1 MRPMTKKSRI
11 IAFAGRKRSG
21 KSMLAKGMGNCSPN
35 VVIVTIADNLK
46 FLCCKLLNRTYD
58 ELNQMKDD
66 GTIFEAKVDD
76 YWVSTIKRE
85 TNISD
90 DIVRKEIG
98 GHVFRNVREVLQ
110 IIGTDLIRK
119 YSPDWHIDK
128 TIERINSYGD
138 DKIIAID
145 DMRFPNEKRKIEEIG
160 GDVYFMI
167 RPNYWDV
174 SNHPSETSLKYT
186 DFCDSRIIIN
196 EYSKE
201 QMIKYFNTLY
211 FTDEWINENECP
223 ILLSANPWY
232 SEHVMDITTNDFAF
246 CLNRQKIIK
255 KVIEQNK
262 GRALFREK
270 GIITF
275 KSDDADSLNMFR
287 RIIMYDIH
295 EGDVCKS
302 YSVYN
307 PLTNEILKL
316 YL

>member
-1 MRPMTKKSRI
+1 MIKKNRI

-21 KSMLAKGMGNCSPN
+21 KSMLAKGMREYSSNI
-35 VVIVTIADNLK
+35 VIVTIADNLK

-85 TNISD
+85 LNISD
-90 DIVRKEIG
+90 NIIRKEIG
-98 GHVFRNVREVLQ
+98 GRIFTNVREVLQ

-138 DKIIAID
+138 DKIIVVD
-145 DMRFPNEKRKIEEIG
+145 DVRFPNEKRKIEEIG
-160 GDVYFMI
+160 GDVYFII

-174 SNHPSETSLKYT
+174 SNHPSEIALKYT
-186 DFCDSRIIIN
+186 DFCNNRIIIN
-196 EYSKE
+196 EYSQE
-201 QMIKYFNTLY
+201 QMVTYFNALY
-211 FTDEWINENECP
+211 FAEEHIDENEYP
-223 ILLSANPWY
+223 ILLCANPWY
-232 SEHVMDITTNDFAF
+232 SEHVMDITTDDTAF
-246 CLNRQKIIK
+246 NLNRQVIIK
-255 KVIEQNK
+255 RVIKQNE
-262 GRALFREK
+262 GRIPFRVN
-270 GIITF
+270 GLISF

-287 RIIMYDIH
+287 RIIMNDRR
-295 EGDVCKS
+295 GSDGCKS

>member
-1 MRPMTKKSRI
+1 MTERSKI

-21 KSMLAKGMGNCSPN
+21 KGMLAKGMREYSPN
-35 VVIVTIADNLK
+35 VVIIAVADSLK
-46 FLCCKLLNRTYD
+46 LLCCKLLKITYD
-58 ELNQMKDD
+58 ELTQMKDD
-66 GTIFEAKVDD
+66 GTTFEAKVDD
-76 YWVSTIKRE
+76 YWVSTIKHE
-85 TNISD
+85 VKISD
-90 DIVRKEIG
+90 NIIRNEIG
-98 GHVFRNVREVLQ
+98 GRVFTNVREVLQ

-128 TIERINSYGD
+128 TIERIKSYGD
-138 DKIIAID
+138 DKIVVVED
-145 DMRFPNEKRKIEEIG
+145 VRFPNEKRKIEEIG
-160 GDVYFMI
+160 GDVYFII

-174 SNHPSETSLKYT
+174 SNHPSEKALKYT
-186 DFCDSRIIIN
+186 DFNDNRIIIN

-201 QMIKYFNTLY
+201 QMIEYFNALY
-211 FTDEWINENECP
+211 FTDEYINENECP

-232 SEHVMDITTNDFAF
+232 SEHVMDITTNDFASR
-246 CLNRQKIIK
+246 LNRQNIIK

-275 KSDDADSLNMFR
+275 KSNDADSLTLFR
-287 RIIMYDIH
+287 RIIMVGC
-295 EGDVCKS
+295 EGYGCES
-302 YSVYN
+302 YSIYN

>member
-1 MRPMTKKSRI
+1 MTERSKI

-21 KSMLAKGMGNCSPN
+21 KGMLAKGMREHSPN
-35 VVIVTIADNLK
+35 VVIIAVADSLK

-66 GTIFEAKVDD
+66 GTTFEAKVDD
-76 YWVSTIKRE
+76 YWVSTIKHE
-85 TNISD
+85 VKISD
-90 DIVRKEIG
+90 NIIRNEIG
-98 GHVFRNVREVLQ
+98 GRVFTNVREVLQ

-128 TIERINSYGD
+128 TIERIKSYGD
-138 DKIIAID
+138 DKIVVVED
-145 DMRFPNEKRKIEEIG
+145 VRFPNEKRRIEEIG
-160 GDVYFMI
+160 GDVYFII

-174 SNHPSETSLKYT
+174 SNHPSEKALKYT
-186 DFCDSRIIIN
+186 DFNDNRIIIN

-201 QMIKYFNTLY
+201 QMIEYFNALY
-211 FTDEWINENECP
+211 FTDEYINENECP

-232 SEHVMDITTNDFAF
+232 SEHVMDITTNDFATR
-246 CLNRQKIIK
+246 LNRQNIIK
-255 KVIEQNK
+255 KVIKQNK

-275 KSDDADSLNMFR
+275 KSDDANSLNLFR
-287 RIIMYDIH
+287 RIIMNDIH
-295 EGDVCKS
+295 EDDVCKS

-307 PLTNEILKL
+307 PLTNEILKS

>member
-1 MRPMTKKSRI
+1 MTERSKI

-21 KSMLAKGMGNCSPN
+21 KGMLAKGMREYSPN
-35 VVIVTIADNLK
+35 VVIIAVADSLK

-66 GTIFEAKVDD
+66 GTTFEAKVDD
-76 YWVSTIKRE
+76 YWVSTIKHE
-85 TNISD
+85 VKISD
-90 DIVRKEIG
+90 NIIRNEIG
-98 GHVFRNVREVLQ
+98 GRVFTNVREVLQ

-128 TIERINSYGD
+128 TIERIKSYGD
-138 DKIIAID
+138 DMIVVVED
-145 DMRFPNEKRKIEEIG
+145 VRFPNEKRRIEEIG
-160 GDVYFMI
+160 GDVYFII

-174 SNHPSETSLKYT
+174 SNHPSEKALKYT
-186 DFCDSRIIIN
+186 DFNDNRIIIN

-201 QMIKYFNTLY
+201 QMIEYFNALY
-211 FTDEWINENECP
+211 FTDEYINENECP

-232 SEHVMDITTNDFAF
+232 SEHVMDINTNDFATR
-246 CLNRQKIIK
+246 LNRQNIIK
-255 KVIEQNK
+255 KVIKQNK

-275 KSDDADSLNMFR
+275 KSDDADSLTLFR
-287 RIIMYDIH
+287 RIIMVGCEDYGC
-295 EGDVCKS
+295 ES
-302 YSVYN
+302 YSIYN

>member
-1 MRPMTKKSRI
+1 MIKKNRI

-21 KSMLAKGMGNCSPN
+21 KGMLAKGMREYSSNI
-35 VVIVTIADNLK
+35 VIVTIADNLK

-85 TNISD
+85 LNISD
-90 DIVRKEIG
+90 DIIRKEIG
-98 GHVFRNVREVLQ
+98 EHIFTNVREVLQ

-138 DKIIAID
+138 DKIIVVD
-145 DMRFPNEKRKIEEIG
+145 DVRFPNEKRKIEEIG
-160 GDVYFMI
+160 GDVYFII

-174 SNHPSETSLKYT
+174 SNHPSEKALKYT
-186 DFCDSRIIIN
+186 DFNNNRIIIN

-201 QMIKYFNTLY
+201 QMIEYFNALY
-211 FTDEWINENECP
+211 FTDEYINENECP

-246 CLNRQKIIK
+246 RLNRQNIIK
-255 KVIEQNK
+255 KVIKQNK

-275 KSDDADSLNMFR
+275 KSDDADSLGLFR
-287 RIIMYDIH
+287 RIIMNDRR
-295 EGDVCKS
+295 GSDGCKS

-307 PLTNEILKL
+307 PLTNEILKM
-316 YL
+316 YM

>member
-1 MRPMTKKSRI
+1 MTERSKI

-21 KSMLAKGMGNCSPN
+21 KGMLAKGMREYSPN
-35 VVIVTIADNLK
+35 VVIIAVADSLK

-76 YWVSTIKRE
+76 YWVSTIKHE
-85 TNISD
+85 VKISD
-90 DIVRKEIG
+90 NIIRNEIG
-98 GHVFRNVREVLQ
+98 GRVFTNVREVLQ

-128 TIERINSYGD
+128 TIEHIKSYGD
-138 DKIIAID
+138 DKIVVVED
-145 DMRFPNEKRKIEEIG
+145 VRFPNEKRRIEEIG
-160 GDVYFMI
+160 GDVYFII

-174 SNHPSETSLKYT
+174 SNHPSEKALKYT
-186 DFCDSRIIIN
+186 DFNDNRIIIN

-201 QMIKYFNTLY
+201 QMIEYFNALY
-211 FTDEWINENECP
+211 FTDEYINENECP

-232 SEHVMDITTNDFAF
+232 SEHVMDITSNDFASR
-246 CLNRQKIIK
+246 LNRQNIIK

-275 KSDDADSLNMFR
+275 KSDDADSLTLFR
-287 RIIMYDIH
+287 RIIMVGC
-295 EGDVCKS
+295 EGYECES
-302 YSVYN
+302 YSIYN

>member
-1 MRPMTKKSRI
+1 MTERSKI

-21 KSMLAKGMGNCSPN
+21 KGMLAKGMREYSPN
-35 VVIVTIADNLK
+35 VVIIAVADSLK
-46 FLCCKLLNRTYD
+46 LLCCKLLKITYD
-58 ELNQMKDD
+58 ELTQMKDD
-66 GTIFEAKVDD
+66 GTTFEAKVDD
-76 YWVSTIKRE
+76 YWVSTIKHE
-85 TNISD
+85 VKISD
-90 DIVRKEIG
+90 NIIRNEIG
-98 GHVFRNVREVLQ
+98 GRVFTNVREVLQ

-128 TIERINSYGD
+128 TIERIKSYGD
-138 DKIIAID
+138 DKIVVVED
-145 DMRFPNEKRKIEEIG
+145 VRFPNEKRRIEEIG
-160 GDVYFMI
+160 GDVYFII

-174 SNHPSETSLKYT
+174 SNHPSEKALKYT
-186 DFCDSRIIIN
+186 DFNDNRIIIN

-201 QMIKYFNTLY
+201 QMIEYFNALY
-211 FTDEWINENECP
+211 FTDEYINENECP

-246 CLNRQKIIK
+246 RLNRQNIIK
-255 KVIEQNK
+255 KVIQQNK

-275 KSDDADSLNMFR
+275 KSNDADSLTLFR
-287 RIIMYDIH
+287 RIIMVGC
-295 EGDVCKS
+295 EGYGCES
-302 YSVYN
+302 YSIYN

>member
-1 MRPMTKKSRI
+1 MSKKSKI

-21 KSMLAKGMGNCSPN
+21 KGMLAKGMREYSPN
-35 VVIVTIADNLK
+35 VVIIAVADSLK

-66 GTIFEAKVDD
+66 GTTFEAKVDD
-76 YWVSTIKRE
+76 YWVSTIKHE
-85 TNISD
+85 VKISD
-90 DIVRKEIG
+90 NIIRNEIG
-98 GHVFRNVREVLQ
+98 GRVFTNVREVLQ

-128 TIERINSYGD
+128 TIERIKSYGD
-138 DKIIAID
+138 DKIVVVED
-145 DMRFPNEKRKIEEIG
+145 VRFPNEKRRIEEIG
-160 GDVYFMI
+160 GDVYFMV

-174 SNHPSETSLKYT
+174 SNHPSEKALKYT
-186 DFCDSRIIIN
+186 DFNDNRIIIN

-201 QMIKYFNTLY
+201 QMIEYFNALY
-211 FTDEWINENECP
+211 FTDEYINENECP

-232 SEHVMDITTNDFAF
+232 SEHVMDITTNDFATR
-246 CLNRQKIIK
+246 LNRQNIIK
-255 KVIEQNK
+255 KVIKQNK

-275 KSDDADSLNMFR
+275 KSDDADSLNLFR
-287 RIIMYDIH
+287 RIIMVGC
-295 EGDVCKS
+295 EGYGCES
-302 YSVYN
+302 YSIYN

>member
-1 MRPMTKKSRI
+1 MIKKNRI

-21 KSMLAKGMGNCSPN
+21 KSMLAKGMREYSSNI
-35 VVIVTIADNLK
+35 VIVTIADNLK

-85 TNISD
+85 LNISD
-90 DIVRKEIG
+90 NIIRKEIG
-98 GHVFRNVREVLQ
+98 GRIFTNVREVLQ

-138 DKIIAID
+138 DKIIVVD
-145 DMRFPNEKRKIEEIG
+145 DVRFPNEKRKIEEIG
-160 GDVYFMI
+160 GDVYFII

-174 SNHPSETSLKYT
+174 SNHPSEIALKYT
-186 DFCDSRIIIN
+186 DFCNNRIIIN
-196 EYSKE
+196 EYSQE
-201 QMIKYFNTLY
+201 QMVTYFNALY
-211 FTDEWINENECP
+211 FAEEHIDENEYP
-223 ILLSANPWY
+223 ILLCANPWY

-246 CLNRQKIIK
+246 RLNRQNIIK
-255 KVIEQNK
+255 KVIKQNK

-287 RIIMYDIH
+287 RIIMNDRR
-295 EGDVCKS
+295 GSDGCKS

>member
-1 MRPMTKKSRI
+1 MIKKNRI

-21 KSMLAKGMGNCSPN
+21 KSMLAKGMREYSSNI
-35 VVIVTIADNLK
+35 VIVTIADNLK

-85 TNISD
+85 LNISD
-90 DIVRKEIG
+90 DIIRKEIG
-98 GHVFRNVREVLQ
+98 EHIFTNVREVLQ

-138 DKIIAID
+138 DKIIVVD
-145 DMRFPNEKRKIEEIG
+145 DVRFPNEKRKIEEIG
-160 GDVYFMI
+160 GDVYFII

-174 SNHPSETSLKYT
+174 SNHPSEIALKYT
-186 DFCDSRIIIN
+186 DFCNNRIIIN
-196 EYSKE
+196 EYSQE
-201 QMIKYFNTLY
+201 QMVTYFNALY
-211 FTDEWINENECP
+211 FAKEHIDENEYP
-223 ILLSANPWY
+223 ILLCANPWY
-232 SEHVMDITTNDFAF
+232 SEHVMDITTDDTAF
-246 CLNRQKIIK
+246 NLNRQVIIK
-255 KVIEQNK
+255 RVIKQNE
-262 GRALFREK
+262 GRIPFRVN
-270 GIITF
+270 GLITF

-287 RIIMYDIH
+287 RIIMNDRR
-295 EGDVCKS
+295 GSDGCKS

>member
-1 MRPMTKKSRI
+1 MTERSKI

-21 KSMLAKGMGNCSPN
+21 KGMLAKGMREYSPN
-35 VVIVTIADNLK
+35 VVIIAVADSLK
-46 FLCCKLLNRTYD
+46 LLCCKLLKITYD
-58 ELNQMKDD
+58 ELTQMKDD
-66 GTIFEAKVDD
+66 GTTFEAKVDD
-76 YWVSTIKRE
+76 YWVSTIKHE
-85 TNISD
+85 VKISD
-90 DIVRKEIG
+90 NIIRNEIG
-98 GHVFRNVREVLQ
+98 GRVFTNVREVLQ

-128 TIERINSYGD
+128 TIEHIKSYGD
-138 DKIIAID
+138 DKIVVVED
-145 DMRFPNEKRKIEEIG
+145 VRFPNEKRRIEEIG
-160 GDVYFMI
+160 GDVYFII

-174 SNHPSETSLKYT
+174 SNHPSEKALKYT
-186 DFCDSRIIIN
+186 DFCDNRIIIN

-201 QMIKYFNTLY
+201 QMIEYFNALY
-211 FTDEWINENECP
+211 FTDEYINENECP

-232 SEHVMDITTNDFAF
+232 SEHVMDITTNDFATR
-246 CLNRQKIIK
+246 LNRQNIIK
-255 KVIEQNK
+255 EVIKQNK

-275 KSDDADSLNMFR
+275 KSDDADSLTLFR
-287 RIIMYDIH
+287 RIIMVGC

-302 YSVYN
+302 YSIYN

>member
-1 MRPMTKKSRI
+1 MIKKNRI

-21 KSMLAKGMGNCSPN
+21 KGMLAKGMREYSPN
-35 VVIVTIADNLK
+35 VVIIAVADSLK

-66 GTIFEAKVDD
+66 GTTFEAKVDD
-76 YWVSTIKRE
+76 YWVSTIKHE
-85 TNISD
+85 VKISD
-90 DIVRKEIG
+90 NIIRNEIG
-98 GHVFRNVREVLQ
+98 GRVFTNVREVLQ

-128 TIERINSYGD
+128 TIEHIKSYGD
-138 DKIIAID
+138 DKIVVVED
-145 DMRFPNEKRKIEEIG
+145 VRFPNEKRRIEEIG
-160 GDVYFMI
+160 GDVYFII

-174 SNHPSETSLKYT
+174 SNHPSEKALKYT
-186 DFCDSRIIIN
+186 DFNDNRIIIN

-201 QMIKYFNTLY
+201 QMIEYFNALY
-211 FTDEWINENECP
+211 FTDEYINENECP

-232 SEHVMDITTNDFAF
+232 SEHVMDIISNDFASR
-246 CLNRQKIIK
+246 LNRQNIIK

-275 KSDDADSLNMFR
+275 KSDDADSLTLFR
-287 RIIMYDIH
+287 RVIMVGC
-295 EGDVCKS
+295 EGYECES
-302 YSVYN
+302 YSIYN

>member
-1 MRPMTKKSRI
+1 MTERSKI

-21 KSMLAKGMGNCSPN
+21 KGMLAKGMREYSPN
-35 VVIVTIADNLK
+35 VVIVVVADSLK

-66 GTIFEAKVDD
+66 GTTFEAKVDD
-76 YWVSTIKRE
+76 YWVSTIKHE
-85 TNISD
+85 VKISD
-90 DIVRKEIG
+90 NIIRNEIG
-98 GHVFRNVREVLQ
+98 GRVFTNVREVLQ

-128 TIERINSYGD
+128 TIERIKSYGD
-138 DKIIAID
+138 DKIVVID
-145 DMRFPNEKRKIEEIG
+145 DVRFPDEKRRIEEIG
-160 GDVYFMI
+160 GDVYFII

-174 SNHPSETSLKYT
+174 SNHPSEKALKYT
-186 DFCDSRIIIN
+186 DFNDNRIIIN

-201 QMIKYFNTLY
+201 QMIEYFNALY
-211 FTDEWINENECP
+211 FTDEYINENECP

-232 SEHVMDITTNDFAF
+232 SEHVMDITTNDFATR
-246 CLNRQKIIK
+246 LNRQNIIK

-275 KSDDADSLNMFR
+275 KSDDADSLTLFR
-287 RIIMYDIH
+287 RIIMVGC
-295 EGDVCKS
+295 EGYGCES
-302 YSVYN
+302 YSIYN

>member
-1 MRPMTKKSRI
+1 MIKKNRI

-21 KSMLAKGMGNCSPN
+21 KSMLAKGMREYSSNI
-35 VVIVTIADNLK
+35 VIVTIADNLK

-85 TNISD
+85 LNISD
-90 DIVRKEIG
+90 NIIRKEIG
-98 GHVFRNVREVLQ
+98 GRIFTNVREVLQ

-138 DKIIAID
+138 DKIIVVD
-145 DMRFPNEKRKIEEIG
+145 DVRFPNEKRKIEEIG
-160 GDVYFMI
+160 GDVYFII

-174 SNHPSETSLKYT
+174 SNHPSEIALKYT
-186 DFCDSRIIIN
+186 DFCNNRIIIN
-196 EYSKE
+196 EYSQE
-201 QMIKYFNTLY
+201 QMVTYFNALY
-211 FTDEWINENECP
+211 FAKEHIDENEYP
-223 ILLSANPWY
+223 ILLCANPWY
-232 SEHVMDITTNDFAF
+232 SEHVMDITTNDFATR
-246 CLNRQKIIK
+246 LNRQNIIK
-255 KVIEQNK
+255 KVIKQNK

-287 RIIMYDIH
+287 RIIMNDRR
-295 EGDVCKS
+295 GSDGCKS

>member
-1 MRPMTKKSRI
+1 MSKKSKI

-21 KSMLAKGMGNCSPN
+21 KGMLAKGMREHSPN
-35 VVIVTIADNLK
+35 VVIIAVADSLK

-66 GTIFEAKVDD
+66 GTTFEAKVDD
-76 YWVSTIKRE
+76 YWVSTIKHE
-85 TNISD
+85 VKISD
-90 DIVRKEIG
+90 NIIRNEIG
-98 GHVFRNVREVLQ
+98 GRVFTNVREVLQ

-128 TIERINSYGD
+128 TIERIKSYGD
-138 DKIIAID
+138 DKIVVVED
-145 DMRFPNEKRKIEEIG
+145 VRFPNEKRRIEEIG
-160 GDVYFMI
+160 GDVYFII

-174 SNHPSETSLKYT
+174 SNHPSEKALKYT
-186 DFCDSRIIIN
+186 DFNDNRIIIN

-201 QMIKYFNTLY
+201 QMIEYFNALY
-211 FTDEWINENECP
+211 FTDEYINENECP

-232 SEHVMDITTNDFAF
+232 SEHVMDITTNDFATR
-246 CLNRQKIIK
+246 LNRQNIIK

-275 KSDDADSLNMFR
+275 KSDDADTLTLFR
-287 RIIMYDIH
+287 RIIMVGCEDYGC
-295 EGDVCKS
+295 ES
-302 YSVYN
+302 YSIYN

>member
-1 MRPMTKKSRI
+1 MTERSKI

-21 KSMLAKGMGNCSPN
+21 KGMLAKGMREYSPN
-35 VVIVTIADNLK
+35 VVIIAVADSLK

-66 GTIFEAKVDD
+66 GTTFEAKVDD
-76 YWVSTIKRE
+76 YWVSTIKHE
-85 TNISD
+85 VKISD
-90 DIVRKEIG
+90 NIIRNEIG
-98 GHVFRNVREVLQ
+98 GRVFTNVREVLQ

-128 TIERINSYGD
+128 TIERIKSYGD
-138 DKIIAID
+138 DKIVVID
-145 DMRFPNEKRKIEEIG
+145 DVRFPDEKRRIEEIG

-174 SNHPSETSLKYT
+174 SNHPSETALKYT
-186 DFCDSRIIIN
+186 DFNDNRIIIN

-201 QMIKYFNTLY
+201 QMIEYFNALY
-211 FTDEWINENECP
+211 FTDEYINENECP

-232 SEHVMDITTNDFAF
+232 SEHVMDITTNDFATR
-246 CLNRQKIIK
+246 LNRQNIIK
-255 KVIEQNK
+255 KVIKQNK

-275 KSDDADSLNMFR
+275 KSDDADSLNLFR

-302 YSVYN
+302 CSIYN

>member
-1 MRPMTKKSRI
+1 MTERSKI

-21 KSMLAKGMGNCSPN
+21 KGMLAKGMREYSPN
-35 VVIVTIADNLK
+35 VVIIAVADSLK

-66 GTIFEAKVDD
+66 GTTFEAKVDD
-76 YWVSTIKRE
+76 YWVSTIKHE
-85 TNISD
+85 VKISD
-90 DIVRKEIG
+90 NIIRNEIG
-98 GHVFRNVREVLQ
+98 GRVFTNVREVLQ

-128 TIERINSYGD
+128 TIERIKSYGD
-138 DKIIAID
+138 DKIVVVED
-145 DMRFPNEKRKIEEIG
+145 VRFPNEKRRIEEIG
-160 GDVYFMI
+160 GDVYFII

-174 SNHPSETSLKYT
+174 SNHPSEKALKYT
-186 DFCDSRIIIN
+186 DFNDNRIIIN

-201 QMIKYFNTLY
+201 QMIEYFNALY
-211 FTDEWINENECP
+211 FTDEYINENECP

-232 SEHVMDITTNDFAF
+232 SEHVMDITTNDFATR
-246 CLNRQKIIK
+246 LNRQNIIK
-255 KVIEQNK
+255 KVIKQNK

-275 KSDDADSLNMFR
+275 KSDDADTLTLFR
-287 RIIMYDIH
+287 RIIMVGCEDYGC
-295 EGDVCKS
+295 ES
-302 YSVYN
+302 YSIYN

>member
-1 MRPMTKKSRI
+1 MIKKNRI

-21 KSMLAKGMGNCSPN
+21 KSMLAKGMREYSSNI
-35 VVIVTIADNLK
+35 VIVTIADNLK

-66 GTIFEAKVDD
+66 GTIFEVKVDD

-85 TNISD
+85 LNISD
-90 DIVRKEIG
+90 DIIRKEIG
-98 GHVFRNVREVLQ
+98 GHIFTNVREVLQ

-138 DKIIAID
+138 DKIIVVD
-145 DMRFPNEKRKIEEIG
+145 DVRFPNEKRKIEEIG
-160 GDVYFMI
+160 GDVYFII

-174 SNHPSETSLKYT
+174 SNHPSEIALKYT
-186 DFCDSRIIIN
+186 DFCNNRIIIN
-196 EYSKE
+196 EYSQE
-201 QMIKYFNTLY
+201 QMVTYFNALY
-211 FTDEWINENECP
+211 FAEEHIDENEYP
-223 ILLSANPWY
+223 ILLCANPWY

-246 CLNRQKIIK
+246 RLNRQNIIK
-255 KVIEQNK
+255 KVIKQNK
-262 GRALFREK
+262 GRTLFRGK

-287 RIIMYDIH
+287 RIIMNDRR
-295 EGDVCKS
+295 GSDGCKS

>member
-1 MRPMTKKSRI
+1 MIKKNRI

-21 KSMLAKGMGNCSPN
+21 KGMLAKGMREYSSNI
-35 VVIVTIADNLK
+35 VIVTIADNLK

-85 TNISD
+85 LNISD
-90 DIVRKEIG
+90 DIIRKEIG
-98 GHVFRNVREVLQ
+98 EHIFTNVREVLQ

-138 DKIIAID
+138 DKIIVVD
-145 DMRFPNEKRKIEEIG
+145 DVRFPNEKRKIEEIG
-160 GDVYFMI
+160 GDVFFVM
-167 RPNYWDV
+167 RPNCWDV
-174 SNHPSETSLKYT
+174 SNHPSETALKYT
-186 DFCDSRIIIN
+186 DFNDNRIIIN

-201 QMIKYFNTLY
+201 QMITYFNALY
-211 FTDEWINENECP
+211 FADEYINENEYP

-246 CLNRQKIIK
+246 RLNRQNIIK
-255 KVIEQNK
+255 KVIKQNE
-262 GRALFREK
+262 GRIPFRVN
-270 GIITF
+270 GLISF
-275 KSDDADSLNMFR
+275 KSNDLDSLGLFR
-287 RIIMYDIH
+287 RIIMNDRR
-295 EGDVCKS
+295 GSDGCKS

-307 PLTNEILKL
+307 PLTNEILKM
-316 YL
+316 YM

>member
-1 MRPMTKKSRI
+1 MTERSKI

-21 KSMLAKGMGNCSPN
+21 KGMLAKGMREYSPN
-35 VVIVTIADNLK
+35 VVIIAVADSLK

-76 YWVSTIKRE
+76 YWVSTIKHE
-85 TNISD
+85 VKISD
-90 DIVRKEIG
+90 NIIRNEIG
-98 GHVFRNVREVLQ
+98 GRVFTNVREVLQ

-128 TIERINSYGD
+128 TIEHIKSYGD
-138 DKIIAID
+138 DKIVVVED
-145 DMRFPNEKRKIEEIG
+145 VRFPNEKRRIEEIG
-160 GDVYFMI
+160 GDVYFII

-174 SNHPSETSLKYT
+174 SNHPSEKALKYT
-186 DFCDSRIIIN
+186 DFNDNRIIIN

-201 QMIKYFNTLY
+201 QMIEYFNALY
-211 FTDEWINENECP
+211 FTDEYINENECP

-232 SEHVMDITTNDFAF
+232 SEHVMDITTNDFATR
-246 CLNRQKIIK
+246 LNRQNIIK

-275 KSDDADSLNMFR
+275 KSDDADSLTLFR
-287 RIIMYDIH
+287 RIIMVGC
-295 EGDVCKS
+295 EGYGCES
-302 YSVYN
+302 YSIYN

>member
-1 MRPMTKKSRI
+1 MIKKNRI

-21 KSMLAKGMGNCSPN
+21 KSMLAKGMREYSSNI
-35 VVIVTIADNLK
+35 VIVTIADNLK

-85 TNISD
+85 LNISD
-90 DIVRKEIG
+90 DIIRKEIG
-98 GHVFRNVREVLQ
+98 EHIFTNVREVLQ

-138 DKIIAID
+138 DKIIVVD
-145 DMRFPNEKRKIEEIG
+145 DVRFPNEKRKIEEIG
-160 GDVYFMI
+160 GDVFFVM
-167 RPNYWDV
+167 RPNCWDV
-174 SNHPSETSLKYT
+174 SNHPSETALKYT
-186 DFCDSRIIIN
+186 DFNDNRIIIN

-201 QMIKYFNTLY
+201 QMITYFNALY
-211 FTDEWINENECP
+211 FADEYINENEYP

-246 CLNRQKIIK
+246 RLNRQNIIK

-275 KSDDADSLNMFR
+275 KSDDADSLNLFR
-287 RIIMYDIH
+287 RIIMNDIH

-307 PLTNEILKL
+307 PLTNEILKS

>member
-1 MRPMTKKSRI
+1 MIKKNRI

-21 KSMLAKGMGNCSPN
+21 KSMLAKGMREYSSNI
-35 VVIVTIADNLK
+35 VIVTIADNLK

-66 GTIFEAKVDD
+66 GTIFEVKVDD

-85 TNISD
+85 LNISD
-90 DIVRKEIG
+90 DIIRKEIG
-98 GHVFRNVREVLQ
+98 GRIFTNVREVLQ

-138 DKIIAID
+138 DKIIVVD
-145 DMRFPNEKRKIEEIG
+145 DVRFPNEKRKIEEIG
-160 GDVYFMI
+160 GDVYFII

-174 SNHPSETSLKYT
+174 SNHPSEIALKYT
-186 DFCDSRIIIN
+186 DFCNNRIIIN
-196 EYSKE
+196 EYSQE
-201 QMIKYFNTLY
+201 QMVTYFNALY
-211 FTDEWINENECP
+211 FAEEHIDKNEYP
-223 ILLSANPWY
+223 ILLCANPWY
-232 SEHVMDITTNDFAF
+232 SEHVMDITTDDTAF
-246 CLNRQKIIK
+246 NLNRQNIIK
-255 KVIEQNK
+255 KVIKQNK
-262 GRALFREK
+262 GCTLFRVK

-287 RIIMYDIH
+287 RIIMNDRR
-295 EGDVCKS
+295 GSDGCKS

>member
-1 MRPMTKKSRI
+1 MTERSKI

-21 KSMLAKGMGNCSPN
+21 KGMLAKGMREYSPN
-35 VVIVTIADNLK
+35 VVIIAVADSLK
-46 FLCCKLLNRTYD
+46 LLCCKLLKITYD
-58 ELNQMKDD
+58 ELTQMKDD
-66 GTIFEAKVDD
+66 GTTFEAKVDD
-76 YWVSTIKRE
+76 YWVSTIKHE
-85 TNISD
+85 VKISD
-90 DIVRKEIG
+90 NIIRNEIG
-98 GHVFRNVREVLQ
+98 GRVFTNVREVLQ

-128 TIERINSYGD
+128 TIEHIKSYGD
-138 DKIIAID
+138 DKIVVVED
-145 DMRFPNEKRKIEEIG
+145 VRFPNEKRRIEEIG
-160 GDVYFMI
+160 GDVYFII

-174 SNHPSETSLKYT
+174 SNHPSEKALKYT
-186 DFCDSRIIIN
+186 DFNDNRIIIN

-201 QMIKYFNTLY
+201 QMIEYFNALY
-211 FTDEWINENECP
+211 FTDEYINENECP

-232 SEHVMDITTNDFAF
+232 SEHVMDITTNDFATR
-246 CLNRQKIIK
+246 LNRQNIIK

-275 KSDDADSLNMFR
+275 KSDDADSLTLFR
-287 RIIMYDIH
+287 RIIMVGC
-295 EGDVCKS
+295 EGYGCES

>member
-1 MRPMTKKSRI
+1 MTERSKI

-21 KSMLAKGMGNCSPN
+21 KGMLAKGMREYSPN
-35 VVIVTIADNLK
+35 VVIIAVADSLK

-76 YWVSTIKRE
+76 YWVSTIKHE
-85 TNISD
+85 VKISD
-90 DIVRKEIG
+90 NIIRNEIG
-98 GHVFRNVREVLQ
+98 GRVFTNVREVLQ

-128 TIERINSYGD
+128 TIEHIKSYGD
-138 DKIIAID
+138 DKIVVVED
-145 DMRFPNEKRKIEEIG
+145 VRFPNEKRRIEEIG
-160 GDVYFMI
+160 GDVYFII

-174 SNHPSETSLKYT
+174 SNHPSEKALKYT
-186 DFCDSRIIIN
+186 DFNDNRIIIN

-201 QMIKYFNTLY
+201 QMIEYFNALY
-211 FTDEWINENECP
+211 FTDEYINENECP

-232 SEHVMDITTNDFAF
+232 SEHVMDITTNDFATR
-246 CLNRQKIIK
+246 LNRQNIIK

-275 KSDDADSLNMFR
+275 KSDDADSLTLFR
-287 RIIMYDIH
+287 RIIMVGC
-295 EGDVCKS
+295 EGYGCES

>member
-1 MRPMTKKSRI
+1 MTERSKI

-21 KSMLAKGMGNCSPN
+21 KGMLAKGMREYSPN
-35 VVIVTIADNLK
+35 VVIIAVADSLK

-66 GTIFEAKVDD
+66 GTTFEAKVDD
-76 YWVSTIKRE
+76 YWVSTIKHE
-85 TNISD
+85 VKISD
-90 DIVRKEIG
+90 NIIRNEIG
-98 GHVFRNVREVLQ
+98 GRVFTNVREVLQ

-128 TIERINSYGD
+128 TIERIKSYGD
-138 DKIIAID
+138 DKIVVID
-145 DMRFPNEKRKIEEIG
+145 DVRFPDEKRRIEEIG
-160 GDVYFMI
+160 GDVYFII

-174 SNHPSETSLKYT
+174 SNHPSEKALKYT
-186 DFCDSRIIIN
+186 DFNDNRIIIN

-201 QMIKYFNTLY
+201 QMIEYFNALY
-211 FTDEWINENECP
+211 FMDEYINENECP

-232 SEHVMDITTNDFAF
+232 SEHVMDIISNDFASR
-246 CLNRQKIIK
+246 LNRQNIIK

-275 KSDDADSLNMFR
+275 KSDDADSLTLFR
-287 RIIMYDIH
+287 RIIMVGC
-295 EGDVCKS
+295 EGYECES
-302 YSVYN
+302 YSIYN

>member
-1 MRPMTKKSRI
+1 MTERSKI

-21 KSMLAKGMGNCSPN
+21 KGMLAKGMREYSPN
-35 VVIVTIADNLK
+35 VVIIAVADSLK

-76 YWVSTIKRE
+76 YWVSTIKHE
-85 TNISD
+85 VKISD
-90 DIVRKEIG
+90 NIIRNEIG
-98 GHVFRNVREVLQ
+98 GRVFTNVREVLQ

-128 TIERINSYGD
+128 TIEHIKSYGD
-138 DKIIAID
+138 DKIVVVED
-145 DMRFPNEKRKIEEIG
+145 VRFPNEKRRIEEIG
-160 GDVYFMI
+160 GDVYFII

-174 SNHPSETSLKYT
+174 SNHPSEKALKYT
-186 DFCDSRIIIN
+186 DFNDNRIIIN

-201 QMIKYFNTLY
+201 QMIEYFNALY
-211 FTDEWINENECP
+211 FTDEYINENECP

-232 SEHVMDITTNDFAF
+232 SEHVMDITSNDFASR
-246 CLNRQKIIK
+246 LNRQNIIK

-275 KSDDADSLNMFR
+275 KSDDADTLALFR

-316 YL
+316 FL

>member
-1 MRPMTKKSRI
+1 MIKKNRI

-21 KSMLAKGMGNCSPN
+21 KGMLAKGMREYSSNI
-35 VVIVTIADNLK
+35 VIVTIADNLK

-85 TNISD
+85 LNISD
-90 DIVRKEIG
+90 DIIRKEIG
-98 GHVFRNVREVLQ
+98 EHIFTNVREVLQ

-138 DKIIAID
+138 DKIIVVD
-145 DMRFPNEKRKIEEIG
+145 DVRFPNEKRKIEEIG
-160 GDVYFMI
+160 GDVYFII

-174 SNHPSETSLKYT
+174 SNHPSEKALKYT
-186 DFCDSRIIIN
+186 DFNDNRIIIN

-201 QMIKYFNTLY
+201 QMIEYFNALY
-211 FTDEWINENECP
+211 FTDEYINENECP

-246 CLNRQKIIK
+246 RLNRQNIIK
-255 KVIEQNK
+255 KVIQQNK

-275 KSDDADSLNMFR
+275 KSNDADSLTLFR
-287 RIIMYDIH
+287 RIIMVGC
-295 EGDVCKS
+295 EGYGCES
-302 YSVYN
+302 YSIYN

>member
-1 MRPMTKKSRI
+1 MSKKSRI

-21 KSMLAKGMGNCSPN
+21 KGMLAKGMREYSPN
-35 VVIVTIADNLK
+35 VVIVVVADSLK

-66 GTIFEAKVDD
+66 GTTFEAKVDD
-76 YWVSTIKRE
+76 YWVSTIKHE
-85 TNISD
+85 VKISD
-90 DIVRKEIG
+90 NIIRNEIG
-98 GHVFRNVREVLQ
+98 GRVFTNVREVLQ

-128 TIERINSYGD
+128 TIERIKSYGD
-138 DKIIAID
+138 DKIVVVED
-145 DMRFPNEKRKIEEIG
+145 VRFPNEKRRIEEIG
-160 GDVYFMI
+160 GDVYFII

-174 SNHPSETSLKYT
+174 SNHPSEKALKYT
-186 DFCDSRIIIN
+186 DFNDNRIIIN

-201 QMIKYFNTLY
+201 QMIEYFNALY
-211 FTDEWINENECP
+211 FTDEYINENECP

-246 CLNRQKIIK
+246 RLNRQKIIK

-270 GIITF
+270 
-275 KSDDADSLNMFR
+275 
-287 RIIMYDIH
+287 
-295 EGDVCKS
+295 
-302 YSVYN
+302 
-307 PLTNEILKL
+307 
-316 YL
+316 

>member
-1 MRPMTKKSRI
+1 MVKKNRI

-21 KSMLAKGMGNCSPN
+21 KSMLAKGMREYSSNI
-35 VVIVTIADNLK
+35 VIVTIADNLK

-85 TNISD
+85 LNISD
-90 DIVRKEIG
+90 NIIRKEIG
-98 GHVFRNVREVLQ
+98 GRIFTNVREVLQ

-138 DKIIAID
+138 DKIIVVD
-145 DMRFPNEKRKIEEIG
+145 DVRFPNEKRKIEEIG
-160 GDVYFMI
+160 GDVYFII

-174 SNHPSETSLKYT
+174 SNHPSEIALKYT
-186 DFCDSRIIIN
+186 DFCNNRIIIN
-196 EYSKE
+196 EYSQE
-201 QMIKYFNTLY
+201 QMVTYFNALY
-211 FTDEWINENECP
+211 FAEEHIDENEYP
-223 ILLSANPWY
+223 ILLCANPWY
-232 SEHVMDITTNDFAF
+232 SEHVMDITTDDTAF
-246 CLNRQKIIK
+246 NLNRQVIIK
-255 KVIEQNK
+255 RVIKQNE
-262 GRALFREK
+262 GHIPFRVN
-270 GIITF
+270 GLISF

-287 RIIMYDIH
+287 RIIMNDRR
-295 EGDVCKS
+295 GSDGCKS

>member
-1 MRPMTKKSRI
+1 MTERSKI

-21 KSMLAKGMGNCSPN
+21 KGMLAKGMREHSPN
-35 VVIVTIADNLK
+35 VVIIAVADSLK

-66 GTIFEAKVDD
+66 GTTFEAKVDD
-76 YWVSTIKRE
+76 YWVSTIKHE
-85 TNISD
+85 VKISD
-90 DIVRKEIG
+90 NIIRNEIG
-98 GHVFRNVREVLQ
+98 GRVFTNVREVLQ

-128 TIERINSYGD
+128 TIERIKSYGD
-138 DKIIAID
+138 DKIVVVED
-145 DMRFPNEKRKIEEIG
+145 VRFPNEKRRIEEIG
-160 GDVYFMI
+160 GDVYFII

-174 SNHPSETSLKYT
+174 SNHPSEKALKYT
-186 DFCDSRIIIN
+186 DFNDNRIIIN

-201 QMIKYFNTLY
+201 QMIEYFNALY
-211 FTDEWINENECP
+211 FTDEYINENECP

-232 SEHVMDITTNDFAF
+232 SEHVMDITTNDFATR
-246 CLNRQKIIK
+246 LNRQNIIK
-255 KVIEQNK
+255 KVIKQNK

-275 KSDDADSLNMFR
+275 KSDDADSLNLFK
-287 RIIMYDIH
+287 RIIMAGR
-295 EGDVCKS
+295 EGYGCES
-302 YSVYN
+302 YSIYN

>member
-1 MRPMTKKSRI
+1 MTERSKI

-21 KSMLAKGMGNCSPN
+21 KGMLAKGMREYSPN
-35 VVIVTIADNLK
+35 VVIIAVADSLK

-66 GTIFEAKVDD
+66 GTTFEAKVDD
-76 YWVSTIKRE
+76 YWVSTIKHE
-85 TNISD
+85 VKISD
-90 DIVRKEIG
+90 NIIRNEIG
-98 GHVFRNVREVLQ
+98 GRVFTNVREVLQ

-128 TIERINSYGD
+128 TIEHIKSYGD
-138 DKIIAID
+138 DKIVVVED
-145 DMRFPNEKRKIEEIG
+145 VRFPNEKRRIEEIG
-160 GDVYFMI
+160 GDVYFII

-174 SNHPSETSLKYT
+174 SNHPSEKALKYT
-186 DFCDSRIIIN
+186 DFNDNRIIIN

-201 QMIKYFNTLY
+201 QMIEYFNALY
-211 FTDEWINENECP
+211 FTDEYINENECP

-232 SEHVMDITTNDFAF
+232 SEHVMDITTNDFATR
-246 CLNRQKIIK
+246 LNRQNIIK
-255 KVIEQNK
+255 KVIKQNK

-275 KSDDADSLNMFR
+275 KSDDADSLTLFR
-287 RIIMYDIH
+287 RIIMVGC
-295 EGDVCKS
+295 EGYGCES
-302 YSVYN
+302 YSIYN

>member
-1 MRPMTKKSRI
+1 
-11 IAFAGRKRSG
+11 
-21 KSMLAKGMGNCSPN
+21 MLAKGMREYSSNI
-35 VVIVTIADNLK
+35 VIVTIADNLK

-85 TNISD
+85 LNISD
-90 DIVRKEIG
+90 NIIRKEIG
-98 GHVFRNVREVLQ
+98 GRIFTNVREVLQ

-138 DKIIAID
+138 DKIIVVD
-145 DMRFPNEKRKIEEIG
+145 DVRFPNEKRKIEEIG
-160 GDVYFMI
+160 GDVYFII

-174 SNHPSETSLKYT
+174 SNHPSEIALKYT
-186 DFCDSRIIIN
+186 DFCNNRIIIN
-196 EYSKE
+196 EYSQE
-201 QMIKYFNTLY
+201 QMVTYLNALY
-211 FTDEWINENECP
+211 FAEEHIDENEYP
-223 ILLSANPWY
+223 ILLCANPWY

-246 CLNRQKIIK
+246 RLNRQNIIK
-255 KVIEQNK
+255 KVIKQNK
-262 GRALFREK
+262 GRILFRVK

-275 KSDDADSLNMFR
+275 KSDDAESLNVFR
-287 RIIMYDIH
+287 RIIMNDRR
-295 EGDVCKS
+295 GSDGCKS

>member
-1 MRPMTKKSRI
+1 MIKKNRI

-21 KSMLAKGMGNCSPN
+21 KGMLAKGMREHSPN
-35 VVIVTIADNLK
+35 VVIIAVADSLK

-66 GTIFEAKVDD
+66 GTTFEAKVDD
-76 YWVSTIKRE
+76 YWVSTIKHE
-85 TNISD
+85 VKISD
-90 DIVRKEIG
+90 NIIRNEIG
-98 GHVFRNVREVLQ
+98 GRVFTNVREVLQ

-128 TIERINSYGD
+128 TIERIKSYGD
-138 DKIIAID
+138 DKIVVID
-145 DMRFPNEKRKIEEIG
+145 DVRFPDEKRRIEEIG
-160 GDVYFMI
+160 GDVYFII

-174 SNHPSETSLKYT
+174 SNHPSEKALKYT
-186 DFCDSRIIIN
+186 DFNDNRIIIN

-201 QMIKYFNTLY
+201 QMIEYFNALY
-211 FTDEWINENECP
+211 FTDEYINENECP

-232 SEHVMDITTNDFAF
+232 SEHVMDITTNDFATR
-246 CLNRQKIIK
+246 LNRQNIIK
-255 KVIEQNK
+255 KVIKQNK

-275 KSDDADSLNMFR
+275 KSDDADSLNLFR
-287 RIIMYDIH
+287 RIIMAGR
-295 EGDVCKS
+295 EGYGCES
-302 YSVYN
+302 YSIYN